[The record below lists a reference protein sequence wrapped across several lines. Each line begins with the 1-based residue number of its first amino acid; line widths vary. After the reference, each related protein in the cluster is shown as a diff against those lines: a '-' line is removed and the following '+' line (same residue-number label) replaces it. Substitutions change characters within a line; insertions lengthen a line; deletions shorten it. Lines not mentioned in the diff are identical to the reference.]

1 MSGTRGSGL
10 ADAVAG
16 MAGATPPHGVCGLR
30 FSAIAA
36 RDGVDRRVPPSGI
49 PADNDDLSA
58 YSAGAA
64 RAAGAR
70 RRSFSAIQRQT
81 T

>member
-1 MSGTRGSGL
+1 MDLALSRLAVCAPSALAGGRRRNGGSL
-10 ADAVAG
+10 A
-16 MAGATPPHGVCGLR
+16 
-30 FSAIAA
+30 AIAA
-36 RDGVDRRVPPSGI
+36 RSGVERHAPVAE

-64 RAAGAR
+64 CGAGAWR
-70 RRSFSAIQRQT
+70 RIFPAIQRQT